1 MDVTFE
7 HEFELLCRTA
17 GDAVMSYPRPLD
29 EFWAD
34 ILDRYRCAEVDGQ
47 GGRCQLV
54 TGHGGQTFCSM
65 TAGGWRG
72 PVGAQ
77 PHDRPPWATTFP
89 RDEA

>member
-1 MDVTFE
+1 MSSTY
-7 HEFELLCRTA
+7 LSYSWRCRHVVPA
-17 GDAVMSYPRPLD
+17 PLD

-34 ILDRYRCAEVDGQ
+34 ILDRYRYAEVDGQ

-54 TGHGGQTFCSM
+54 TGHDGQHILQHDGRRL
-65 TAGGWRG
+65 AW

-77 PHDRPPWATTFP
+77 PHHRPPWATTFP

>member
-1 MDVTFE
+1 
-7 HEFELLCRTA
+7 
-17 GDAVMSYPRPLD
+17 MSYPRPLD

-34 ILDRYRCAEVDGQ
+34 ILDRYRCAEVYGQ
-47 GGRCQLV
+47 GGGCQLV
-54 TGHGGQTFCSM
+54 TGHDGQHILRHDGRRL
-65 TAGGWRG
+65 AW

>member
-1 MDVTFE
+1 
-7 HEFELLCRTA
+7 
-17 GDAVMSYPRPLD
+17 MSYPRPLD

-34 ILDRYRCAEVDGQ
+34 ILDRYRCAEVYGQ

-54 TGHGGQTFCSM
+54 TGHDGQHILRM

-72 PVGAQ
+72 RSAPNL
-77 PHDRPPWATTFP
+77 TTPRRGRRRFP